1 MESDLELQ
9 RKVMDELAWDPSV
22 DAANIGVSV
31 DSGIVSLNGHVKSFA
46 EKWAAERVAQR
57 VSNVKAVT
65 DELVVNLPGEYQ
77 RSDTDIARAAVNSLD
92 WNSLVPRDK
101 IKVLVDNAWITLDGE
116 VEYFYQKEEAECA
129 VRNLLGVR
137 GVTNEIQIKPLVR
150 PSDLRNKIEQALERA
165 AELDAKKIS
174 VEANQGKVTLR
185 GKVRSWAERSEAEHA
200 AWAAPGVTN
209 VKNEIRVTAW

>member
-116 VEYFYQKEEAECA
+116 VEYFYQKE
-129 VRNLLGVR
+129 
-137 GVTNEIQIKPLVR
+137 
-150 PSDLRNKIEQALERA
+150 
-165 AELDAKKIS
+165 
-174 VEANQGKVTLR
+174 
-185 GKVRSWAERSEAEHA
+185 
-200 AWAAPGVTN
+200 
-209 VKNEIRVTAW
+209 

>member
-1 MESDLELQ
+1 MTSDLELQ
-9 RKVMDELAWDPSV
+9 RSVLDELTWDPSV

-31 DSGIVSLNGHVKSFA
+31 DSGIVALNGHVKSFA

-65 DELVVNLPGEYQ
+65 DELVVKLPGDHE
-77 RSDTDIARAAVNSLD
+77 RSDSDIARAALNALD
-92 WNSLVPRDK
+92 WNSIVPNHR
-101 IKVLVDNAWITLDGE
+101 IKVLVDDGWITLDGD
-116 VEYFYQKEEAECA
+116 VEFFYQKEEAECA

-137 GVTNEIQIKPLVR
+137 GVVNTIRIMPLVR
-150 PSDLRNKIEQALERA
+150 PSDIRQKIEKALQRA

-174 VEANQGKVTLR
+174 VEANQGNVVLR
-185 GKVRSWAERSEAEHA
+185 GKVRSWAERTEAEHA

-209 VKNEIRVTAW
+209 VKNEISITV

>member
-1 MESDLELQ
+1 MMSDLELQ

-31 DSGIVSLNGHVKSFA
+31 GSSIVSLNGHVKSFA

-57 VSNVKAVT
+57 VSKVKAVT
-65 DELVVNLPGEYQ
+65 DELIVKLPGEYQ
-77 RSDTDIARAAVNSLD
+77 RSDEDIALAAVNSLD
-92 WNSLVPRDK
+92 WNSLVPRGK
-101 IKVLVDNAWITLDGE
+101 IKVLVDHAWITLDGD
-116 VEYFYQKEEAECA
+116 VEYFYQKEGAEYA

-137 GVTNEIQIKPLVR
+137 GVTNEIQIKPIVR
-150 PSDLRNKIEQALERA
+150 PSDVRNKIEQALERA

-174 VEANQGKVTLR
+174 VEANQGKVILR

-200 AWAAPGVTN
+200 AWAAPGVTD
-209 VKNEIRVTAW
+209 VKNEMRIAAW